1 MKLLRFK
8 RMNIKMIHY
17 TFVLI
22 LLLITISPSNAS
34 WFDKLKEV
42 ITSDSPSS
50 DSASITD
57 NDIAGA
63 LKDALTVGSTNVVSQ
78 LSAAGGFNNDANIR
92 IPLPESLQTVQNTMN
107 KFGMGSSLNNLENK
121 LNEAAET
128 ATEKAKPLFL
138 NAIKD
143 MTWSDVKTIL
153 NGPSDAATQYFKGK
167 MSSPL
172 AEEMKPIV
180 DASLNEVGAINAYN
194 SAMGKYKSLPL
205 VPDVQADLTQHVLNK
220 GIEGI
225 FYYLALEEKAIREN
239 PAKRTTDLLKKVF
252 AK

>member
-1 MKLLRFK
+1 MSLYKNIFTLLF
-8 RMNIKMIHY
+8 
-17 TFVLI
+17 
-22 LLLITISPSNAS
+22 LLLLTISLNPLYAG

-42 ITSDSPSS
+42 ITPESTSS
-50 DSASITD
+50 SSSSITD

-78 LSAAGGFNNDANIR
+78 LSASGGFNNDSNIH
-92 IPLPESLQTVQNTMN
+92 IPLPDSLQTVQKTMN
-107 KFGMGSSLNNLENK
+107 KFGMGSSLNNLETK

-138 NAIKD
+138 NAIKE
-143 MTWSDVKTIL
+143 MSWTDVKTIL

-172 AEEMKPIV
+172 AAEMKPIV
-180 DASLNEVGAINAYN
+180 DASLNEVGAINSYN

-205 VPDVQADLTQHVLNK
+205 VPDVQADLSQHVLNK
-220 GIEGI
+220 GIDGI
-225 FYYLALEEKAIREN
+225 FYYLAIEEKAIREN

>member
-1 MKLLRFK
+1 MK
-8 RMNIKMIHY
+8 MINIKYRYIIRPLVIMA
-17 TFVLI
+17 I
-22 LLLITISPSNAS
+22 LLAVLPVNAS

-42 ITSDSPSS
+42 ITTESTATEGSS
-50 DSASITD
+50 LTD
-57 NDIAGA
+57 NEIAGA

-78 LSAAGGFNNDANIR
+78 LSAAGGFNSDPNIR
-92 IPLPESLQTVQNTMN
+92 IPLPDSLQTVQSTMN

-128 ATEKAKPLFL
+128 ATEKAKPLFID
-138 NAIKD
+138 AIKQ
-143 MTWSDVKTIL
+143 MSWSDVNNIL

-167 MSSPL
+167 MSTPL
-172 AEEMKPIV
+172 ATEMKPIV
-180 DASLNEVGAINAYN
+180 DSSLNEVGAIGAYN
-194 SAMGKYKSLPL
+194 SAMAKYKDLPL
-205 VPDVQADLTQHVLNK
+205 VPDVQADLTQHVLDQ

-252 AK
+252 AN